1 MEYIDVFSGIGG
13 IGYAL
18 APFVKPIL
26 YCEVDKYCQ
35 QVLTERMRD
44 GHIDKAPIH
53 ADIKSLFIS
62 PHMKPKM
69 IGGGFPCQ
77 DISTAGAQIGMAGTR
92 SSLFYEIMRL
102 VDNTP
107 SITHVFLENVANIVK
122 CGMQEVVDELKAR
135 AFNIIWTTR
144 SAASLG
150 APHQRSRWFCLAVKG
165 DSAGVVADAPAIL
178 EGTVATS
185 FDANPWANEW
195 PTRIT
200 FKNDAQD
207 PSWDPN
213 WISRSH
219 CLGNTVVPC
228 VVRSAFIELMG
239 IASRLQLVK
248 EAMSPYATSC
258 ETMCYPFPESGIISQ
273 GSFIPLPTHKQVN
286 PNPSN
291 IDITIVTPDNKKLI
305 KMGNY
310 PTLRRGITHPSNVTE
325 RSMHDLPTV
334 LCNTTLS
341 HAQIG
346 TVYKDGIPERL
357 QGLVVPNLNYLEWM
371 MGYPPNWTKV
381 SGCSSGSVG
390 GGGGG
395 VSDGVSVS
403 DGRKG
408 GRESNRGRKG
418 SFGGGSGGGSGGV
431 SGSKSG
437 GGVGRPKNCMHLFMK
452 DSPGKDVRQV
462 AILWRE
468 LSDEKK
474 NEYRLR
480 AKNMA

>member
-102 VDNTP
+102 VDTTP

-135 AFNIIWTTR
+135 DFNIIWTTR

-165 DSAGVVADAPAIL
+165 TAAAADAAADADVTEIFQDAAAAD
-178 EGTVATS
+178 ATS
-185 FDANPWANEW
+185 FGANPWANEW

-207 PSWDPN
+207 PSWDPH

-258 ETMCYPFPESGIISQ
+258 ETMCIPFPESGIISQ
-273 GSFIPLPTHKQVN
+273 GRFIPLPTHKQVN

-291 IDITIVTPDNKKLI
+291 IDITIVTPDNKKSI
-305 KMGNY
+305 KMGSY

-341 HAQIG
+341 HAQIAA
-346 TVYKDGIPERL
+346 VYKDGIPERL
-357 QGLVVPNLNYLEWM
+357 QGVVVPNLNYLEWM
-371 MGYPPNWTKV
+371 MGYPPDWTKV
-381 SGCSSGSVG
+381 SGGVSGVSGVSG

-395 VSDGVSVS
+395 GSV
-403 DGRKG
+403 
-408 GRESNRGRKG
+408 
-418 SFGGGSGGGSGGV
+418 SGGGGGGRSGKGSVSGV
-431 SGSKSG
+431 SGGRNGSASG
-437 GGVGRPKNCMHLFMK
+437 GGFGRPKNCMHLFMK